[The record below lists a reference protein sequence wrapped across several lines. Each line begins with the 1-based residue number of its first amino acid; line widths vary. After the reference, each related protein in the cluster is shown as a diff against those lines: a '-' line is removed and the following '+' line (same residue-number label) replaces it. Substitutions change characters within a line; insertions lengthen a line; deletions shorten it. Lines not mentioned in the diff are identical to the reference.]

1 MAGWTGKDGDA
12 KLENASATLD
22 AFTTSYANATGMT
35 KTKAKQDRI
44 PQIKKNQ
51 KSNETKVFNLK
62 QEKGPKK

>member
-1 MAGWTGKDGDA
+1 MAGWKDGDGKRETA
-12 KLENASATLD
+12 AATLD

-35 KTKAKQDRI
+35 KERAKKDRI

-51 KSNETKVFNLK
+51 KSNETKVFTLK